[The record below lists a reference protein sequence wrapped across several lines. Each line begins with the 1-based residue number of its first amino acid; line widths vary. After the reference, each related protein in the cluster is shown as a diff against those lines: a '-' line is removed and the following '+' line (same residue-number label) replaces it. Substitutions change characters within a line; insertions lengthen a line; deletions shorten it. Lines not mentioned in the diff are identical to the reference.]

1 MLAYL
6 ALALISL
13 FTWLHDTSNLASLF
27 GFVALLILSLIYLR
41 PPRIPV
47 SMERKW
53 DVAIGVYVAVFL
65 VAYLP
70 TSIALIYLVF
80 RQQLLIDAIIMTAAP
95 LAFFIIFLIMIVL
108 TYIKYGACH

>member
-6 ALALISL
+6 AMALISL
-13 FTWLHDTSNLASLF
+13 FTWLHDTSNLANLF

-47 SMERKW
+47 SLERRW
-53 DVAIGVYVAVFL
+53 DVVIGVYVAVFF

-70 TSIALIYLVF
+70 ASIALIYLVF
-80 RQQLLIDAIIMTAAP
+80 RQQLLIDAMIMTAAP
-95 LAFFIIFLIMIVL
+95 LAFFIIFLVMIVL